1 MRTAISPGVEKD
13 WHGGRM
19 NLLICYPIDTLAFVD
34 DRFHAIKFE
43 RP

>member
-1 MRTAISPGVEKD
+1 MRTASSPGVEKG
-13 WHGGRM
+13 WHGGQAS
-19 NLLICYPIDTLAFVD
+19 LLSCYPIGTLPFVD